1 MNHGT
6 RTLTRILVSLVL
18 CFSALR
24 GSAQDAKLQLSSL
37 DKLSDKAKRVTD
49 VTLDGSLLQFAVNL
63 IQKIDPQD
71 EDVAQ
76 LQSIIKNLKGIY
88 IKSFEFDD
96 ASQYSKADVD
106 GIRAQLTA
114 PRWSKIVQSIEKRR
128 NEYDEIYVLKNG
140 DHVGGVVILV
150 AEARELTVVNLVGEV
165 PMDKVASLERHLA
178 PSEKQSG
185 EKQSGEKQSG
195 KNKQKKESGHDQE

>member
-24 GSAQDAKLQLSSL
+24 GYGQDAKLQLSNL
-37 DKLSDKAKRVTD
+37 DKLSDKAARVTD

-63 IQKIDPQD
+63 IEKVDAND
-71 EDVAQ
+71 KDVEQ

-88 IKSFEFDD
+88 IKSFEFDE

-106 GIRAQLTA
+106 GIRSQLSS
-114 PRWSKIVQSIEKRR
+114 PRWSKIVQSVEKRR
-128 NEYDEIYVLKNG
+128 NEYNEIYVLKNG
-140 DHVGGVVILV
+140 DHVGGIVVLV

-165 PMDKVASLERHLA
+165 PMDKVASLAGHLA
-178 PSEKQSG
+178 PG
-185 EKQSGEKQSG
+185 EKHSDKP
-195 KNKQKKESGHDQE
+195 KPKKESGHDQE

>member
-1 MNHGT
+1 MNLAN
-6 RTLTRILVSLVL
+6 RKLTQILVAAVL
-18 CFSALR
+18 CFFALR
-24 GSAQDAKLQLSSL
+24 GSAQDAKLQLSNL
-37 DKLSDKAKRVTD
+37 DKLSNKAARVTD
-49 VTLDGSLLQFAVNL
+49 VTLDGALLQFAVNM
-63 IQKIDPQD
+63 IQKIDAED

-106 GIRAQLTA
+106 GIRSQLTS

-140 DHVGGVVILV
+140 DKVGGVVILV

-178 PSEKQSG
+178 PG
-185 EKQSGEKQSG
+185 EKHSDKP
-195 KNKQKKESGHDQE
+195 KQKKESGNDEE

>member
-1 MNHGT
+1 MNLAN
-6 RTLTRILVSLVL
+6 RKLTQILVAAVL

-24 GSAQDAKLQLSSL
+24 GTAQDAKLQLSNL
-37 DKLSDKAKRVTD
+37 DKLSNKAARVTD
-49 VTLDGSLLQFAVNL
+49 VTLDGSLLQFAVNM
-63 IQKIDPQD
+63 IQKIDAED
-71 EDVAQ
+71 KDVAQ

-106 GIRAQLTA
+106 GIRSQLTS

-140 DHVGGVVILV
+140 DKVGGVVILV
-150 AEARELTVVNLVGEV
+150 AEARELTVVNLVGDV

-178 PSEKQSG
+178 PN
-185 EKQSGEKQSG
+185 EKQSG
-195 KNKQKKESGHDQE
+195 KNKQKKEKEQEKESGHDQE

>member
-1 MNHGT
+1 M
-6 RTLTRILVSLVL
+6 
-18 CFSALR
+18 
-24 GSAQDAKLQLSSL
+24 
-37 DKLSDKAKRVTD
+37 
-49 VTLDGSLLQFAVNL
+49 
-63 IQKIDPQD
+63 IQKIDAQD

-88 IKSFEFDD
+88 IKSFEFDE

-106 GIRAQLTA
+106 GIRSQLTS

-140 DHVGGVVILV
+140 DKVAGVVILV

-178 PSEKQSG
+178 PD
-185 EKQSGEKQSG
+185 EKQSG
-195 KNKQKKESGHDQE
+195 KNKQKKESSHDPE

>member
-24 GSAQDAKLQLSSL
+24 GSAQDAKLQLSNL
-37 DKLSDKAKRVTD
+37 DKLSAKAARVTD
-49 VTLDGSLLQFAVNL
+49 VTLDGSLLQFAVNM
-63 IQKIDPQD
+63 IQKIDAD
-71 EDVAQ
+71 DKEVAQ
-76 LQSIIKNLKGIY
+76 LQTIIKNLKGIY

-106 GIRAQLTA
+106 AIRSQLTS
-114 PRWSKIVQSIEKRR
+114 PRWSKIVQSMEKRR

-140 DHVGGVVILV
+140 DRIGGVVILV
-150 AEARELTVVNLVGEV
+150 AEARELTVVNLVGDV
-165 PMDKVASLERHLA
+165 PMDKIASLEQHLA
-178 PSEKQSG
+178 PG
-185 EKQSGEKQSG
+185 EKHSDKP
-195 KNKQKKESGHDQE
+195 KQKKESGHDQE

>member
-6 RTLTRILVSLVL
+6 RILTRILVSLVL

-24 GSAQDAKLQLSSL
+24 GAAQDAKLQLSNL
-37 DKLSDKAKRVTD
+37 DKLSAKAARVTD
-49 VTLDGSLLQFAVNL
+49 VTLDGALLQFAVNM
-63 IQKIDPQD
+63 IQKIDAD
-71 EDVAQ
+71 DGEVAQ

-88 IKSFEFDD
+88 IKSFEFDE

-106 GIRAQLTA
+106 GIRSQLTS
-114 PRWSKIVQSIEKRR
+114 PRWSKIVQSIEKRH

-178 PSEKQSG
+178 P
-185 EKQSGEKQSG
+185 GEKQSG

>member
-1 MNHGT
+1 MNLAI
-6 RTLTRILVSLVL
+6 RKLTRILIAAVL
-18 CFSALR
+18 GFSALR
-24 GSAQDAKLQLSSL
+24 GYGQDAKLQLGNL
-37 DKLSDKAKRVTD
+37 DKLTDKAKRVTD

-106 GIRAQLTA
+106 GIRSQLIA

-128 NEYDEIYVLKNG
+128 NEYDEIYILKSG
-140 DHVGGVVILV
+140 DKVGGVVILV

-178 PSEKQSG
+178 PG
-185 EKQSGEKQSG
+185 EKHSDKP
-195 KNKQKKESGHDQE
+195 KQKKESGHDPE

>member
-24 GSAQDAKLQLSSL
+24 GSAQDAKLQLSNL

-63 IQKIDPQD
+63 IQKIDA
-71 EDVAQ
+71 EDKEVAQ

-106 GIRAQLTA
+106 GIRSQLTA
-114 PRWSKIVQSIEKRR
+114 PRWSKIVQSIERRR

-178 PSEKQSG
+178 PNEK
-185 EKQSGEKQSG
+185 ESGEKQSG
-195 KNKQKKESGHDQE
+195 KNKQKKEKEKESGHDQE

>member
-24 GSAQDAKLQLSSL
+24 GSAQDAKLQLSNL
-37 DKLSDKAKRVTD
+37 DKLSNKAARVTD
-49 VTLDGSLLQFAVNL
+49 VTLDGSLLQFAVNM
-63 IQKIDPQD
+63 IQKIDAED

-88 IKSFEFDD
+88 IKSFEFDE

-106 GIRAQLTA
+106 GIRSQLTS
-114 PRWSKIVQSIEKRR
+114 PRWSKIVQSVEKRR

-140 DHVGGVVILV
+140 DRVGGVVILV
-150 AEARELTVVNLVGEV
+150 AEARELTVVNLVGDV

-178 PSEKQSG
+178 P
-185 EKQSGEKQSG
+185 GEKQSG
-195 KNKQKKESGHDQE
+195 KNKQKKESSHDQE

>member
-18 CFSALR
+18 CFPALR
-24 GSAQDAKLQLSSL
+24 GSAQDAKLQLSNL
-37 DKLSDKAKRVTD
+37 DKLSAKAARVTD
-49 VTLDGSLLQFAVNL
+49 VTLDGSLLQFAVNM
-63 IQKIDPQD
+63 IQKVDAED

-88 IKSFEFDD
+88 IKSFEFDE

-106 GIRAQLTA
+106 GIRSQLTS

-140 DHVGGVVILV
+140 DRVGGVVILV
-150 AEARELTVVNLVGEV
+150 AEARELTVVNLVGDV
-165 PMDKVASLERHLA
+165 PMDKIASLEQHLA
-178 PSEKQSG
+178 PG
-185 EKQSGEKQSG
+185 EKHSDKP
-195 KNKQKKESGHDQE
+195 KQKKESGHDQE

>member
-24 GSAQDAKLQLSSL
+24 GSAQDAKLQLSNL
-37 DKLSDKAKRVTD
+37 DKLSNKAARVTD
-49 VTLDGSLLQFAVNL
+49 VTLDGSLLQFAVNM
-63 IQKIDPQD
+63 IQKIDAED

-76 LQSIIKNLKGIY
+76 LQSIIKNLK
-88 IKSFEFDD
+88 SFEFDE

-106 GIRAQLTA
+106 GIRSQLTS
-114 PRWSKIVQSIEKRR
+114 PRWSKIVQSVEKRR

-140 DHVGGVVILV
+140 DRVGGVVILV
-150 AEARELTVVNLVGEV
+150 AEARELTVVNLVGDV

-178 PSEKQSG
+178 P
-185 EKQSGEKQSG
+185 GEKQSG
-195 KNKQKKESGHDQE
+195 KNKQKKESSHDQE